1 MSSNAK
7 RLAGPAFELVRR
19 FGADAVSFLAFE
31 STMRLWFDV
40 GAAGTSEAV
49 VAFNDTGNA
58 WIAVGAPITEASRI
72 PQVAARFVERA
83 RQQERR
89 ACFFATESGA
99 VEGFARLLLGEQ
111 PVWDPADWPRM
122 LASHRRL
129 REQIRRPKAKG
140 VTFRRV
146 EAAELEPDRP
156 LRAKVESLAREWLG
170 SRRMVPMG
178 FLVALEPFHFASEH
192 RYFIAERQG
201 QVIEFLSAVPVYA
214 RRGWLVEDILRGRR
228 APNGTTEALVD
239 ALMRDVAD
247 SGFVTLGLSPLSGAI
262 APWLRVAR
270 FVTSPFFDFQSLRR
284 FRQRLRPSRWEC
296 VWLLYPCSEAPLMPV
311 IESLRAFAGGS
322 LIRFALRSIARGPS
336 GPPWALALPLVPWTL
351 LLAVLAL
358 SGHSR
363 LVGFSSP
370 ALFAWV
376 AFDILLTAQLM
387 RSATRPRPGRLA
399 VSAAAAVVDAGLSIP
414 HLIAGGF
421 GRALAPILLRS
432 LAAFAPC
439 VGAAVLSWT
448 AVRELVRPE
457 ALHR

>member
-1 MSSNAK
+1 MSSNTK

-19 FGADAVSFLAFE
+19 FGSDAVSFLAFE
-31 STMRLWFDV
+31 STMRLWFEA
-40 GAAGTSEAV
+40 GPAGTSEAV
-49 VAFNDTGNA
+49 VAFNDTGKA
-58 WIAVGAPITEASRI
+58 WVAAGAPIAEASRI
-72 PQVAARFVERA
+72 PQVAARFVESA
-83 RQQERR
+83 RQQGRR

-99 VEGFARLLLGEQ
+99 IDGFARLLLGEQ
-111 PVWDPADWPRM
+111 PVWEPADWPRM
-122 LASHRRL
+122 LAGHRRL
-129 REQIRRPKAKG
+129 REQIRRSKAKG

-146 EAAELEPDRP
+146 EAAELERDGT
-156 LRAKVESLAREWLG
+156 LRGKVESLAREWLA

-178 FLVALEPFHFASEH
+178 FLVALEPFHFATEH

-214 RRGWLVEDILRGRR
+214 RRGWLIEDILRGRR
-228 APNGTTEALVD
+228 VPNGTTEALID

-262 APWLRVAR
+262 PTWLRAAR

-284 FRQRLRPSRWEC
+284 FRQRLRPSRWER
-296 VWLLYPCSEAPLMPV
+296 VWLLYPGSGAPLVPV

-322 LIRFALRSIARGPS
+322 LVRFALRSIARGPS

-351 LLAVLAL
+351 LLAVLML
-358 SGHSR
+358 TGRSS
-363 LVGFSSP
+363 LVGFSP
-370 ALFAWV
+370 AALFAWV
-376 AFDILLTAQLM
+376 AFDVLLTAQLM
-387 RSATRPRPGRLA
+387 RSATRPRPRRLA
-399 VSAAAAVVDAGLSIP
+399 VSAAAALIDAGLSIP

-439 VGAAVLSWT
+439 FGAAVLTWT
-448 AVRELVRPE
+448 AARELLRAEP
-457 ALHR
+457 